1 MIVIAGAGP
10 AGIAA
15 ALTASERGAEVT
27 VIDDN
32 KSPGGQIW
40 RGGYEFRRPQ
50 INFLG
55 GARIVNGDAAAQTL
69 LVEAEA
75 RAFEIRYDKLILAT
89 GARELFLPFPGWTL
103 PGIAGVGGLQALAKG
118 GMPLRRKRIAVAGS
132 GPLLLAGAAYF
143 RKAGADVILIAEQAS
158 PQSLARFA
166 SELIRHPAKLV
177 QAAQLQRQLLGVP
190 YRLGCH
196 VERAEGHNRV
206 ERLHLRTGSRTF
218 MEEVDL
224 AAIAWG
230 LHPNTELAE
239 LMNCAIADAVVETNE
254 FQQTSQ
260 PHIYCAGEATGIGGV
275 DLATLE
281 GELAGCAAAGDE
293 TAARQRFPAREKS
306 RRFAQ
311 ALNDAFALGPELRAL
326 PRPDT
331 IVCRC
336 EDIRLSKL
344 FTAKSFREA
353 KLHTRCG
360 MGPCQGRICGPA
372 AQFLFGWDKGSIRPP
387 LLPSRAGTLICSSAN
402 YNGVIRKHACTESDR
417 A

>member
-15 ALTASERGAEVT
+15 ALAVTERGAEVT
-27 VIDDN
+27 VVDDN

-40 RGGYEFRRPQ
+40 RGSYEFRKPQ

-55 GARIVNGDAAAQTL
+55 NARIVNGDASAKTL
-69 LVEAEA
+69 LIEMPE
-75 RAFEIRYDKLILAT
+75 RALEIRYDKLILAT

-143 RKAGADVILIAEQAS
+143 RKAGADVVLIAEQSA

-166 SELIRHPAKLV
+166 TELLRHPEKLV
-177 QAAQLQRQLLGVP
+177 QAAQIQNHLLGVP
-190 YRLGCH
+190 YRPGCYI
-196 VERAEGHNRV
+196 ERAEGHSRV
-206 ERLHLRTGSRTF
+206 ERLWFRSGSQTF
-218 MEEVDL
+218 AEEVDL

-239 LMNCAIADAVVETNE
+239 LMGCATADAVQTNE
-254 FQQTSQ
+254 FQHTTQ
-260 PHIYCAGEATGIGGV
+260 PNIYCAGEAAGIGGV
-275 DLATLE
+275 DLASVE
-281 GELAGCAAAGDE
+281 GAIAGCAATGDE
-293 TAARQRFPAREKS
+293 PAARQSFPAREKT

-311 ALNDAFALGPELRAL
+311 ALNQAFALRPELRNL
-326 PRPDT
+326 PQPDT
-331 IVCRC
+331 LVCRC
-336 EDIRLSKL
+336 EDVPFAQLRSVQ
-344 FTAKSFREA
+344 SFREA

-360 MGPCQGRICGPA
+360 MGSCQGRVCGPA
-372 AQFLFGWDKGSIRPP
+372 AQFLFGWDRGSIRPP
-387 LLPSRAGTLICSSAN
+387 VLPSRAETLICSSAN
-402 YNGVIRKHACTESDR
+402 YNGVIPPHASTESDR